1 MKVVLLIDFGSTFTK
16 VTAVDVEKEVILGC
30 ASSFTT
36 IETDINEGLK
46 KAIDILEKQIG
57 KLRDYTCLACSSAAG
72 GLKMMVSGLVP
83 NVTAKAAKE
92 ASLGAGAKV
101 IKTYGYEMSEDD
113 LREIENINPEIFLLS
128 GGTDGGDK
136 KCILHNAKLLSKCKS
151 KFPIIIAGNK
161 EVSNRCENILKNKE
175 VYIVDNVMPR
185 FAELNIQPV
194 QDKIREIFLKRIIY
208 AKGISKISDLISDIL
223 MPTPSAVMKGI
234 ELLSQGYEDENGLGE
249 LMAFDLGGATTDVY
263 SVASGF
269 AEKSNVIYKGIKEP
283 YIKRTVEGDIGM
295 RYSAQNIVEQVGINE
310 IAKLIN
316 LSEDKVEKMIDYLVK
331 NPETIPKEKEF
342 LKLDFILSSKAIE
355 IACLRHCGTKEE
367 IYTSNGIAYLQNGK
381 DLTQIKKII
390 ATGGSLI
397 YLHQTYNVIKN
408 ALFNDNNPQSLRPK
422 NAEILVDEKYI
433 LSAMGLLS
441 KSYPKTAI
449 RIMKKELKYDG
460 NRK

>member
-161 EVSNRCENILKNKE
+161 
-175 VYIVDNVMPR
+175 
-185 FAELNIQPV
+185 
-194 QDKIREIFLKRIIY
+194 
-208 AKGISKISDLISDIL
+208 
-223 MPTPSAVMKGI
+223 
-234 ELLSQGYEDENGLGE
+234 
-249 LMAFDLGGATTDVY
+249 
-263 SVASGF
+263 
-269 AEKSNVIYKGIKEP
+269 
-283 YIKRTVEGDIGM
+283 
-295 RYSAQNIVEQVGINE
+295 
-310 IAKLIN
+310 
-316 LSEDKVEKMIDYLVK
+316 
-331 NPETIPKEKEF
+331 
-342 LKLDFILSSKAIE
+342 
-355 IACLRHCGTKEE
+355 
-367 IYTSNGIAYLQNGK
+367 
-381 DLTQIKKII
+381 
-390 ATGGSLI
+390 
-397 YLHQTYNVIKN
+397 
-408 ALFNDNNPQSLRPK
+408 
-422 NAEILVDEKYI
+422 
-433 LSAMGLLS
+433 
-441 KSYPKTAI
+441 
-449 RIMKKELKYDG
+449 
-460 NRK
+460 